1 MLREVRASKHPLPHL
16 DYAHARER
24 CPNVRLE
31 LTLGD
36 EESDSDVEWG
46 AFGFMF
52 ALAVLSF
59 ADARPRGVS
68 DMHFLERDE
77 LGLEDFLPDV
87 RFERGCLTYR
97 ADYIRGRAVRT
108 SITVA
113 RDGRVSLETAGRGE
127 APLHWIRRLRGEK
140 RLQALKSRPRSDLTG
155 GRLPRPTNR
164 SVGG

>member
-1 MLREVRASKHPLPHL
+1 MSDARLAAFALLETAASVALTVVDEQVEASPGG
-16 DYAHARER
+16 DAT
-24 CPNVRLE
+24 NVRLE

-46 AFGFMF
+46 ALGFMF

-59 ADARPRGVS
+59 AYARPRGVS
-68 DMHFLERDE
+68 DMHFLEQDE

-97 ADYIRGRAVRT
+97 ADYIRGRAVKT

-113 RDGRVSLETAGRGE
+113 RDGRVSVETAGRGE

-140 RLQALKSRPRSDLTG
+140 RLQS
-155 GRLPRPTNR
+155 LPKI
-164 SVGG
+164 